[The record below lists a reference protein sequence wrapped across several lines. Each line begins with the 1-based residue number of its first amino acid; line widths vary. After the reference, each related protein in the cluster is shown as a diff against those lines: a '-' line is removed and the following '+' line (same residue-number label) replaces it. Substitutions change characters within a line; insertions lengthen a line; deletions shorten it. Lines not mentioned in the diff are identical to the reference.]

1 MTIIKITMAT
11 KKLKMC
17 AFLLLTFVTA
27 SVFAQY
33 AVPAAGGDATGAGG
47 SSAYSVGQVV
57 YISVSGAGSVNQGV
71 QQPYVIIAT
80 SINNQPDINLTMS
93 VYPNPSITSITL
105 NVGKL
110 DFQNLSF
117 QLFDVQGKLVAA
129 QKITSIETTIKME
142 EYNSGNYFLNVV
154 DATKELKTF
163 KIIKN

>member
-1 MTIIKITMAT
+1 
-11 KKLKMC
+11 
-17 AFLLLTFVTA
+17 
-27 SVFAQY
+27 
-33 AVPAAGGDATGAGG
+33 
-47 SSAYSVGQVV
+47 
-57 YISVSGAGSVNQGV
+57 VSGAGSVNQGV

>member
-1 MTIIKITMAT
+1 MAT
-11 KKLKMC
+11 KNLKMC
-17 AFLLLTFVTA
+17 AFLLLTFATA
-27 SVFAQY
+27 SVFAQD

-47 SSAYSVGQVV
+47 SSAYSVGQVE
-57 YISVSGAGSVNQGV
+57 YTSVSGTGSVNQGV

-80 SINNQPDINLTMS
+80 GTNNQPDINLTMS

-105 NVGKL
+105 NIGKQDL
-110 DFQNLSF
+110 QNLSF

-142 EYNSGNYFLNVV
+142 EYNSGNYFLTVV